1 MERRQR
7 ACMAEA
13 WIGGHHKGSW
23 EEGGE
28 GEKRGESVI
37 AFPKS
42 SWCPILCMLNF
53 KYHVIPFLLTA
64 RTKNESMVMDIR
76 KRLLMRWVTHGI
88 LLSPHMV
95 SQSEFS
101 SFPIRTSNRML
112 N

>member
-1 MERRQR
+1 
-7 ACMAEA
+7 
-13 WIGGHHKGSW
+13 
-23 EEGGE
+23 
-28 GEKRGESVI
+28 
-37 AFPKS
+37 
-42 SWCPILCMLNF
+42 
-53 KYHVIPFLLTA
+53 
-64 RTKNESMVMDIR
+64 MVMDIR